1 MNGRGE
7 FFKEELLSGYLD
19 GELSDGQR
27 RYVERMLDQDPE
39 IRGRYQALC
48 ALSDRL
54 RGLDRYRLS
63 DEAAQRVSAEVETA
77 SLERS
82 YGTTFQASSDELIS
96 AYVDG
101 ELTDPERVA
110 VEQRMEQD
118 ERQRRLFERLCTLQ
132 RRLALL
138 PTYRL
143 DEGFAVRVVRQIES
157 LSPSESEQS
166 VELAVAVRR
175 DSGSSDRTRRALA
188 LNLRGVIWAVA
199 AIATAILLMVFAPR
213 GDDQNGPPVV
223 TPKVMP
229 PGTENSPLTLLVG
242 SLRRTRLVLV
252 YEVLVTEDGV
262 RDAAFSNL
270 LRRHGIGFA
279 ETSAIGREEQ
289 KDLLRHRFLENVQV
303 ADDRRAEMDRVD
315 L

>member
-143 DEGFAVRVVRQIES
+143 DDGFAARVVRQIES

-213 GDDQNGPPVV
+213 GDDQNGPPIAGLDN
-223 TPKVMP
+223 TI
-229 PGTENSPLTLLVG
+229 PGQQSPDHPDDSTEVAGGPT
-242 SLRRTRLVLV
+242 
-252 YEVLVTEDGV
+252 DG
-262 RDAAFSNL
+262 DA
-270 LRRHGIGFA
+270 
-279 ETSAIGREEQ
+279 
-289 KDLLRHRFLENVQV
+289 V
-303 ADDRRAEMDRVD
+303 ADGQFSRFRCQRS
-315 L
+315 LPG